1 MPITLFGLSDDLL
14 GEIAYW
20 ADDDSILNFP
30 RFTPHHLSSHS
41 SIEAHTGG
49 DLLSFRATCRRIRA
63 ICKIKPTKVVIGRF
77 SQMQNWLE
85 HAPMAVVSPVRHM
98 VIDCEADISPYI
110 NPDPFS
116 GRDRSLSESVWRT
129 FTKFLSRF
137 ISLEELVLL
146 NTPLC
151 VHEHHPSDVGIMKID
166 PPGYEYLP
174 SLRSLAIEVNCD
186 TCSDHLPR
194 LFVQASPRL
203 RYLKMRS
210 SDDWRTT
217 LGVLSMLW
225 QDRYSQN
232 PFPLK
237 MLYLPFDGTYDLS
250 KELRDIQSAWPLLEE
265 LCTNHIEYSGPE
277 DLGPPNQYVMSH
289 KIGNGDSWSHIWTHK
304 TIGLDSMIEQNVV
317 DWPPQDD
324 PTFEDVLNSFKLF
337 KYLRKIDCGIIF
349 RLYEEKDLPPVIM
362 PTAPWTSQQQDT
374 YLQQIRL
381 RAEASKSINFED
393 MLPEAMVH
401 AAQILFDELPT
412 LEECVFWRAAPEYYT
427 YPDEYWCKFV
437 FRRETNDRGE
447 SAVVL
452 DPYKHHLSKRSM
464 GSQLGGITL

>member
-1 MPITLFGLSDDLL
+1 
-14 GEIAYW
+14 
-20 ADDDSILNFP
+20 
-30 RFTPHHLSSHS
+30 
-41 SIEAHTGG
+41 
-49 DLLSFRATCRRIRA
+49 
-63 ICKIKPTKVVIGRF
+63 
-77 SQMQNWLE
+77 
-85 HAPMAVVSPVRHM
+85 
-98 VIDCEADISPYI
+98 
-110 NPDPFS
+110 
-116 GRDRSLSESVWRT
+116 
-129 FTKFLSRF
+129 
-137 ISLEELVLL
+137 
-146 NTPLC
+146 
-151 VHEHHPSDVGIMKID
+151 
-166 PPGYEYLP
+166 
-174 SLRSLAIEVNCD
+174 
-186 TCSDHLPR
+186 
-194 LFVQASPRL
+194 
-203 RYLKMRS
+203 MRS
-210 SDDWRTT
+210 PDDWRTT

-237 MLYLPFDGTYDLS
+237 MLYLPFDGIYDLS

-277 DLGPPNQYVMSH
+277 DLGLPNQYVMSN

-349 RLYEEKDLPPVIM
+349 RLYEEKYLPPVIM
-362 PTAPWTSQQQDT
+362 PTAPWTSQQQDI

-401 AAQILFDELPT
+401 AAQILFDVLPT
-412 LEECVFWRAAPEYYT
+412 LEECVFWRTAPEYYT

-437 FRRETNDRGE
+437 LRRETNDRGE

-452 DPYKHHLSKRSM
+452 DPYKQYLSKRSM